1 MEFLME
7 MLKIVWP
14 IVLAGVIS
22 LFIIL
27 RLKRKF
33 KGRTSN
39 DVTREEIVGAYFMPF
54 GLILGGIVSTIY
66 SMFSSDSL
74 LINLSIYIILS
85 LGVYFCYK
93 NKEQLIIDCEKNNKE
108 EE

>member
-1 MEFLME
+1 MEFIME

-14 IVLAGVIS
+14 LLLTGVIS

-39 DVTREEIVGAYFMPF
+39 NVTREEIVGAYFMPF
-54 GLILGGIVSTIY
+54 GIIIGAIY
-66 SMFSSDSL
+66 SSFSSVP
-74 LINLSIYIILS
+74 LSIGPSVGFL
-85 LGVYFCYK
+85 LGYVAYEVYSRK
-93 NKEQLIIDCEKNNKE
+93 GEGAH
-108 EE
+108 

>member
-1 MEFLME
+1 MVFLME
-7 MLKIVWP
+7 MLEIVWP
-14 IVLAGVIS
+14 LLLTGVIS

-54 GLILGGIVSTIY
+54 GMIIGLI
-66 SMFSSDSL
+66 SDSL
-74 LINLSIYIILS
+74 LTNVSMGPGIGFLFGYFAYE
-85 LGVYFCYK
+85 VYSRK
-93 NKEQLIIDCEKNNKE
+93 GESTQ
-108 EE
+108 

>member
-1 MEFLME
+1 MVFLME
-7 MLKIVWP
+7 MLEIVWP
-14 IVLAGVIS
+14 LLLTGVIS

-54 GLILGGIVSTIY
+54 GLILGVIY
-66 SMFSSDSL
+66 SMFSSDPL
-74 LINLSIYIILS
+74 TT
-85 LGVYFCYK
+85 LGPSMGFLFGYFAYEVYSRK
-93 NKEQLIIDCEKNNKE
+93 GESTQ
-108 EE
+108 

>member
-1 MEFLME
+1 MEAKSMEFLME
-7 MLKIVWP
+7 MLEIVWP

-54 GLILGGIVSTIY
+54 GLILGVIY
-66 SMFSSDSL
+66 SMFSSVPL
-74 LINLSIYIILS
+74 LTSVGPSIGFLFGYVAYE
-85 LGVYFCYK
+85 VYSRK
-93 NKEQLIIDCEKNNKE
+93 GESTQ
-108 EE
+108 

>member
-7 MLKIVWP
+7 MLEIVWP
-14 IVLAGVIS
+14 LLLTGVIS
-22 LFIIL
+22 VFIIL

-54 GLILGGIVSTIY
+54 GMLLGSIVSTFY
-66 SMFSSDSL
+66 SIFSSDSL
-74 LINLSIYIILS
+74 LTNVSMGSGIGFL
-85 LGVYFCYK
+85 LGYFVYEVYSRK
-93 NKEQLIIDCEKNNKE
+93 GESTQ
-108 EE
+108 

>member
-7 MLKIVWP
+7 MLEIVWP
-14 IVLAGVIS
+14 ILLTGVIS

-54 GLILGGIVSTIY
+54 GMILGLIVSTIY
-66 SMFSSDSL
+66 SIFSSDSL
-74 LINLSIYIILS
+74 LTNISMGPGIGFLFGYFAYE
-85 LGVYFCYK
+85 VYSRK
-93 NKEQLIIDCEKNNKE
+93 GESAQ
-108 EE
+108 

>member
-14 IVLAGVIS
+14 LLLTGAIS

-54 GLILGGIVSTIY
+54 GMILGGIVSTIY

-74 LINLSIYIILS
+74 LTNVSMGPGIGFLFGYFAYE
-85 LGVYFCYK
+85 VYSRK
-93 NKEQLIIDCEKNNKE
+93 GESTQ
-108 EE
+108 